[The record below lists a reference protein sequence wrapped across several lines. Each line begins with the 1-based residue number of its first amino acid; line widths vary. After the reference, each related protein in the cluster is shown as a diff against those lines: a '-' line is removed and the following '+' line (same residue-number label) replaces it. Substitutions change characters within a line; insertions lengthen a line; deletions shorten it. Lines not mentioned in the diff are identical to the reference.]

1 MRIQKLL
8 DVYARHICK
17 HVYMDVKGC
26 LFSVLRLALEKDNLE
41 KESRDKETKI
51 LNLTRNLD
59 ESQERIEQLER
70 LRQQQ
75 ARELEDLVSSKD
87 DVGKNVSTVQWWFLL
102 CWSMKGRN

>member
-1 MRIQKLL
+1 
-8 DVYARHICK
+8 
-17 HVYMDVKGC
+17 MDVKGC

-87 DVGKNVSTVQWWFLL
+87 DVGKNVSTVQWLCLL

>member
-1 MRIQKLL
+1 M
-8 DVYARHICK
+8 
-17 HVYMDVKGC
+17 
-26 LFSVLRLALEKDNLE
+26 LRLALEKDNLE

-59 ESQERIEQLER
+59 DTQEQLETVDR

-87 DVGKNVSTVQWWFLL
+87 DVGKNVSAVVLL
-102 CWSMKGRN
+102 LLFSL